1 VIVGSIAVVVLIA
14 IGIAAIARILR
25 RDEDDP
31 AWWPEFER
39 QFEDHVAGRGRLR
52 G

>member
-1 VIVGSIAVVVLIA
+1 VIVGSIAVVMLIA
-14 IGIAAIARILR
+14 AGLAAIASIVR
-25 RDEDDP
+25 RGEDEP

-39 QFEDHVAGRGRLR
+39 QFEDYVADRGRLR